1 MRITDEMLYAAA
13 PEAAERYLS
22 TLPGRE
28 DCAHAFSPD
37 FEERMRLLLPRRKRK
52 KLLRR
57 ALLLA
62 AVVALLGTAV
72 YAGQPEDYRVYAAA
86 REGVLTYLVRPR
98 ADPIPQSFHPLTPG
112 WLPEGYAL
120 EQEYG
125 DEGESHLCTVYRT
138 EDDRSLTLDQWMGK
152 EQTGLLLGDYRTEE
166 VPVHG
171 GTGVFFTETDGG
183 SGCLLWTEGP
193 YVLKLYSSGLTQE
206 EMTVIAEN
214 LEW

>member
-1 MRITDEMLYAAA
+1 MKITDEMLYAAA
-13 PEAAERYLS
+13 PEAAERVLDA
-22 TLPGRE
+22 LPGRT
-28 DCAHAFSPD
+28 DCAHAFSPA
-37 FEERMRLLLPRRKRK
+37 FEERMRLLLPGRK
-52 KLLRR
+52 KKRLWKR

-72 YAGQPEDYRVYAAA
+72 YASQSEEYRVYATA

-98 ADPIPQSFHPLTPG
+98 ADLIPQSFHRLTPG

-125 DEGESHLCTVYRT
+125 DEEESHLCTVYRT
-138 EDDRSLTLDQWMGK
+138 EDNRSFSLDQWMGK

-166 VPVHG
+166 IPVHG
-171 GTGVFFTETDGG
+171 GTGVFFTEADGG

-193 YVLKLYSSGLTQE
+193 YVLKLYSSSLTQG
-206 EMTVIAEN
+206 EMTAIAEN